1 LAEILIEE
9 ERKARTYCLEELLT
23 NESEMAYRFLKGS
36 IKFKEC
42 DCRDV
47 KILTKGEDINDFS
60 PLQLFEKRLEQD
72 ESIDNNQDLINAFKE
87 IMESL
92 IIGSID

>member
-1 LAEILIEE
+1 MSQ
-9 ERKARTYCLEELLT
+9 KWLT
-23 NESEMAYRFLKGS
+23 D
-36 IKFKEC
+36 FKRVVLNLRRC

-60 PLQLFEKRLEQD
+60 PLLFEKRLEQD

-92 IIGSID
+92 QSSGQSINTPPINLHERKFAK